1 MYKILKIPLKKFAT
15 KQRKPTS
22 PSTFPLKFIHRA
34 IKKNASMIIMED
46 IVFSSFYIVRNDT
59 IFKIS
64 YCKRASGNFDS
75 RFISIKDETFG
86 RLWVHLSLSSTFNT
100 REKRYHL
107 REYKRQWPHLDK
119 EINIPLK
126 VKPIQNIHACSS
138 NKTTNDFRV
147 FFHAIIDFRKSLN

>member
-1 MYKILKIPLKKFAT
+1 MYKILKISLKKFAT

-22 PSTFPLKFIHRA
+22 PSTFPLKFTHRA

-46 IVFSSFYIVRNDT
+46 IVFSSFYKAVRNDT

-64 YCKRASGNFDS
+64 YCKRA
-75 RFISIKDETFG
+75 

-138 NKTTNDFRV
+138 NKTTNDFKV